1 MFSWLTKC
9 FPGAKKP
16 RTEVITEMPSWS
28 VADANQLHAFL
39 ESRAGHKMLDRMKH
53 TVTAMC
59 LDPRHFDEQ
68 MSADRR
74 ALALVINGI
83 EHLADDE
90 YWKYRD
96 KEYLERAFA
105 VSEFDP
111 SSLGEEDDE
120 EEFLAE

>member
-1 MFSWLTKC
+1 MLNLLKKC
-9 FPGAKKP
+9 FPNLGAPKA
-16 RTEVITEMPSWS
+16 EVVLELPEWS

-39 ESRAGHKMLDRMKH
+39 ESRAGHKMMERMRH

-59 LDPRHFDEQ
+59 LDPRHCDEQ

-83 EHLADDE
+83 ELLTDDE

-96 KEYLERAFA
+96 KEYLEREF

-111 SSLGEEDDE
+111 SSLMGDEDED
-120 EEFLAE
+120 FLAE

>member
-1 MFSWLTKC
+1 MFSWLKEC
-9 FPGAKKP
+9 FKGMGKP
-16 RTEVITEMPSWS
+16 KVEVVVDMPSWS
-28 VADANQLHAFL
+28 VADANQLQAFL
-39 ESRAGHKMLDRMKH
+39 ESTAGKKMLDRMKH

-59 LDPRHFDEQ
+59 IDPRHFDEQ

-96 KEYLERAFA
+96 REYLERVYS

-111 SSLGEEDDE
+111 SSLEDDE
-120 EEFLAE
+120 DDFTVE